1 MARNAEVHAVEG
13 EADMLRALD
22 KAWRHATGL
31 KRVTTETRDLF
42 RRPLQPDELRKFDA
56 AIIDPPRAGAEA
68 QIDELSASDINL
80 IAYVSC
86 NPTTF
91 ARSCA
96 FGFTWFRN
104 KLYKQSTNFVGPLIS
119 SWLQN
124 FRATN
129 PLMYG
134 AKLRFL
140 LLPEEQ

>member
-1 MARNAEVHAVEG
+1 
-13 EADMLRALD
+13 MLRALD

-31 KRVTTETRDLF
+31 KRVITETRDLF

-91 ARSCA
+91 R
-96 FGFTWFRN
+96 T
-104 KLYKQSTNFVGPLIS
+104 
-119 SWLQN
+119 
-124 FRATN
+124 
-129 PLMYG
+129 
-134 AKLRFL
+134 
-140 LLPEEQ
+140 